1 MTEAIL
7 QAKLEKAAHKLWE
20 AIKGRCAITLVACY
34 SEQSSGNGHA
44 YVTTLALP
52 DAVGTIEAVLL
63 KWRSSEPVERDP
75 AAWVPEALKLPQLA
89 TLVRDAL
96 PFAAISGL
104 LFGSGKDVLYVSFA
118 DRLEMQVFL
127 EDKLLPHLREQL
139 PPQEAEAAT

>member
-34 SEQSSGNGHA
+34 SKESSGNGHA
-44 YVTTLALP
+44 WVTTLGLP
-52 DAVGTIEAVLL
+52 EAVDTIEAVLL

-75 AAWVPEALKLPQLA
+75 AVWVPEALRLPNLA
-89 TLVRDAL
+89 ELVRNAL
-96 PFAAISGL
+96 PFAVISGL
-104 LFGSGKDVLYVSFA
+104 LFGSGKDVIYVSFA
-118 DRLEMQVFL
+118 DRLEMQEFF

-139 PPQEAEAAT
+139 PPQEVDHG